1 MKVTKKMS
9 MLVIEEPHNCQ
20 ECPLTDLSSMTGDKL
35 CLAAGQRWIE
45 TQNEGKKPEWCPL
58 IAFEMEV
65 EKKSTPFESFNPFAR
80 EVIDR

>member
-9 MLVIEEPHNCQ
+9 MLVMEEPRTCQ
-20 ECPLTDLSSMTGDKL
+20 ECPLTDLSSMSGDKL

-58 IAFEMEV
+58 QTIEVEV
-65 EKKSTPFESFNPFAR
+65 EKKTMPYTNWFAK
-80 EVIDR
+80 EVVDR